1 MGVNI
6 SGFSGLYDSSS
17 SLPPSSI
24 PDSSPDFNR
33 LIDCSFL
40 DAPLARLENSP
51 SPLSSPNATYLPSF
65 ILQRTI
71 PNFELSSE
79 ETPSLNFEEG
89 ESMGEKGYLTPE
101 EVKTLP
107 VVQYNSKM
115 NTSTCIICLA
125 NFEDTSR
132 LKILP
137 CFHYFHKDCIVA
149 WLETSIHCPI
159 CQYTI

>member
-1 MGVNI
+1 VPL
-6 SGFSGLYDSSS
+6 SRVDESPS
-17 SLPPSSI
+17 SL
-24 PDSSPDFNR
+24 
-33 LIDCSFL
+33 SF
-40 DAPLARLENSP
+40 
-51 SPLSSPNATYLPSF
+51 PNATFLPSF
-65 ILQRTI
+65 ILQRSDS
-71 PNFELSSE
+71 NFELFPSQ
-79 ETPSLNFEEG
+79 ETIAPSLNFEER

-101 EVKTLP
+101 DVKTLP
-107 VVQYNSKM
+107 VVHYNSKM